1 MSLTL
6 GKSFNRQIKMRLPF
20 QNYFYDIGI
29 FYTTIINFNLFDVK
43 PVYKHGNN
51 PSDDVKINMFKNIE
65 ASEFC
70 MNFLDMKIENERPS
84 KFITIKDKYQSDIY
98 SNLTETIIMNNN
110 NIMKIYLFSLAAY
123 EDDFLYVMV
132 ERKNI
137 TKAKEDKIIS
147 TLSGIQIM
155 TSDVNEYLYNL
166 K

>member
-20 QNYFYDIGI
+20 QNYFFDIGI
-29 FYTTIINFNLFDVK
+29 FYTTIINFNLFDIK
-43 PVYKHGNN
+43 PVYKHGNT
-51 PSDDVKINMFKNIE
+51 PLDDVKINMYKNIE
-65 ASEFC
+65 ASDFC
-70 MNFLDMKIENERPS
+70 MNFLNMKIENERPS
-84 KFITIKDKYQSDIY
+84 KFIEIKDKYQSDIY

-123 EDDFLYVMV
+123 EDEFLYIMV

-137 TKAKEDKIIS
+137 AKTKEDKIVN

-155 TSDVNEYLYNL
+155 TSSVNSYLCNL